1 MSFKIRPRERESLIQ
16 ALKAGVVPRIG
27 QHLIQVGRTLEVA
40 SMLKDVELVADGGSS
55 FRLVVGEYGS
65 GKSFF
70 INLVKNIALEKRFV
84 TIQADLN
91 PNRRLLGSSGQAR
104 SLYNELTKN
113 MSTKMCSDGGA
124 MGAIVEKFI
133 SQAIEDSN
141 NSGETVENIINKK
154 LSPLTEMVNGFDFTT
169 VIKAYYTGFET
180 GNEAL
185 KQDAIRWLRG
195 EFSSKQ
201 DAKKILNVRNI
212 VDDDTIY
219 DQMKLLSVF
228 VQLAGYAG
236 LFVFLDEMVNLYK
249 LSNTISRNNN
259 YEQILRILNDVLQ
272 GNVKGLGFLLGGTPE
287 FLTDTRR
294 GLYSYEA
301 LQSRL
306 SENQYA
312 KNGLVD
318 FSGPVIR
325 LNSMSPEEFYVLI
338 NNILNVYAYGD
349 PKNHLVPEEALQAFM
364 EISSSRLG
372 SGYFK
377 TPRTTITSFVNFL
390 SILEQNPGKSWKEV
404 LNCNVDF
411 KKESTNDIDITDEDD
426 EFASFSL

>member
-1 MSFKIRPRERESLIQ
+1 
-16 ALKAGVVPRIG
+16 
-27 QHLIQVGRTLEVA
+27 
-40 SMLKDVELVADGGSS
+40 VADGGSS

-70 INLVKNIALEKRFV
+70 MNLVKNIALEKKFV

-91 PNRRLLGSSGQAR
+91 PNRRLLGSGGQAR

-124 MGAIVEKFI
+124 IGAVVEKFI
-133 SQAIEDSN
+133 YQSIEEAKRAGCSVDS
-141 NSGETVENIINKK
+141 TIDRK
-154 LSPLTEMVNGFDFTT
+154 LGVLSEMVNGFDFTT
-169 VIKAYYTGFET
+169 VIKAYYRGFEA
-180 GNEAL
+180 GDGAL
-185 KQDAIRWLRG
+185 RQSAIKWLRG

-201 DAKKILNVRNI
+201 DAKKILDVRNI

-219 DQMKLLSVF
+219 DQIKLLSVF
-228 VQLAGYAG
+228 VQIAGYAG
-236 LFVFLDEMVNLYK
+236 LFVFLDEMVNLYR

-259 YEQILRILNDVLQ
+259 YEQILRILNDLLQ
-272 GNVKGLGFLLGGTPE
+272 GNAKGLGFLLGGTPE

-306 SENQYA
+306 AENQYA

-325 LNSMSPEEFYVLI
+325 LNSLSPDEFYVLI
-338 NNILNVYAYGD
+338 HNILNVYAHGEEDKY
-349 PKNHLVPEEALQAFM
+349 LVPEEALAAFID
-364 EISSSRLG
+364 ISFSKLG
-372 SGYFK
+372 SSYFR
-377 TPRTTITSFVNFL
+377 TPRTTIISFVNFL
-390 SILEQNPGKSWKEV
+390 SILEQNPGKDWKEI
-404 LNCNVDF
+404 LNFNVDF
-411 KKESTNDIDITDEDD
+411 REDTANDPVANDGE
-426 EFASFSL
+426 EGFANFTL

>member
-1 MSFKIRPRERESLIQ
+1 MSYKIKPREREALIQ
-16 ALKAGVVPRIG
+16 ALKAGVVPRVG
-27 QHLIQVGRTLEVA
+27 QHLIQVGRKLEVE
-40 SMLKDVELVADGGSS
+40 SMLKDIELVADGGSS

-70 INLVKNIALEKRFV
+70 INLVKNIALEKKFV

-91 PNRRLLGSSGQAR
+91 PNRRLQGSGGQAR

-124 MGAIVEKFI
+124 IRAVVEKFI
-133 SQAIEDSN
+133 SQSIEDAEV
-141 NSGETVENIINKK
+141 SGCSVESMINKK
-154 LSPLTEMVNGFDFTT
+154 LGVLNEMVNGFDFTT
-169 VIKAYYTGFET
+169 VIKVYYRGFKA
-180 GNEAL
+180 GDEAL

-201 DAKKILNVRNI
+201 DAKKILDVRNI
-212 VDDDTIY
+212 VDDDSIY

-228 VQLAGYAG
+228 VQIAGYAG

-249 LSNTISRNNN
+249 LSNTITRNNN

-325 LNSMSPEEFYVLI
+325 LNSLSPDEFYVLI
-338 NNILNVYAYGD
+338 HNILNVYAYGD
-349 PKNHLVPEEALQAFM
+349 EDKYLVPEDALVAFID
-364 EISSSRLG
+364 ISSSRLG
-372 SGYFK
+372 SSYFR

-390 SILEQNPGKSWKEV
+390 SILEQNPSKDWKEI
-404 LNCNVDF
+404 LNFNVDF
-411 KKESTNDIDITDEDD
+411 KKDVANDMEINGEEE
-426 EFASFSL
+426 EFANFTL